1 MRYFRIKFNQSI
13 FRFKNNSPFISGD
26 SIASLCD
33 YVAYGRNKI
42 DGLNLDKIRA
52 AKSIFIPG
60 EKLTEFL
67 ELAGEHV
74 NARTLVTGN
83 SDQNFIEPVEL
94 PSSVSLWLCQNS
106 AISNLKEVRTLP
118 IGIENLRLGRSGLPK
133 YFKPHRGTASINRVL
148 VPPMSP
154 TNIIR
159 LPTIFEAMKR
169 PDVFE
174 VRRTL
179 LAEREYFSMTRD
191 FRFIFCCEGN
201 GFENHRI
208 WETLYQGSFP
218 VMFNSLWSNS
228 LKYLRL
234 PILYIDSLDEINA
247 NLLQEFADKNSN
259 FTPNTLETLWIPYW
273 KNIIKQGSL

>member
-1 MRYFRIKFNQSI
+1 MNQLL
-13 FRFKNNSPFISGD
+13 FRFKTNSPFISGD

-33 YVAYGRNKI
+33 YVGYGRNKSKR
-42 DGLNLDKIRA
+42 LELDKIRA

-60 EKLTEFL
+60 DKFIEFL
-67 ELAGEHV
+67 GVAGEHI

-83 SDQNFIEPVEL
+83 SDQNFTEPVEL
-94 PSSVSLWLCQNS
+94 PSSVSLWLCQNNG
-106 AISNLKEVRTLP
+106 ISNSEKVRTLP
-118 IGIENLRLGRSGLPK
+118 IGIENLRLGRSGLAK
-133 YFKPHRGTASINRVL
+133 YFKPHRDTASINRVL

-154 TNIIR
+154 TNSIR
-159 LPTIFEAMKR
+159 LTTIFEATKR

-218 VMFNSLWSNS
+218 VMFNSSWSNS

-234 PILYIDSLDEINA
+234 PILYIDSLDEINTD
-247 NLLQEFADKNSN
+247 LLQEFADKNSN
-259 FTPNTLETLWIPYW
+259 FMPNTLETLWIPYW
-273 KNIIKQGSL
+273 RRIIQQGSL